1 MRRMH
6 RTELQKQR
14 NLQPRVSKQN
24 QLGEPGTTGI
34 NKNTHCD
41 PNETHV
47 KELQSKNKELQRS
60 ERIFLKL
67 LIRL

>member
-6 RTELQKQR
+6 RTQLQKQR
-14 NLQPRVSKQN
+14 KLQPCVSKQN
-24 QLGEPGTTGI
+24 QLGEPGKTGI

-47 KELQSKNKELQRS
+47 KELQSKNK
-60 ERIFLKL
+60 
-67 LIRL
+67 